1 MKHIMKKEKEQT
13 NKNRLLLN
21 LHLQIIKKNGRRKNK
36 QIKNNKKIELKS
48 DTRL

>member
-21 LHLQIIKKNGRRKNK
+21 LHLQIIKKNGRRKINK
-36 QIKNNKKIELKS
+36 SITKKN
-48 DTRL
+48 